1 MCSFQKVIP
10 RYENNKKI
18 LFLISL
24 LELWPL
30 DHIEKGW
37 ILMFIFQNELT
48 NEKELSLTLTAP
60 KCFPRL
66 LTICSVKRLICLCI
80 KDLSTELI
88 KHIAENIFVAITRLR
103 ITACEKFDEHQ
114 EANVPS
120 SYSDSGCVGTV
131 KVEENRTE
139 EQTKT
144 VGELFFRAL
153 YFN

>member
-1 MCSFQKVIP
+1 
-10 RYENNKKI
+10 
-18 LFLISL
+18 
-24 LELWPL
+24 
-30 DHIEKGW
+30 
-37 ILMFIFQNELT
+37 MFICQNELT
-48 NEKELSLTLTAP
+48 NDKELSLTLAAP

-88 KHIAENIFVAITRLR
+88 KHIAENIFVAIARLR

-120 SYSDSGCVGTV
+120 SYSTSGYVGTV
-131 KVEENRTE
+131 EVEEDSTE
-139 EQTKT
+139 EQSKT
-144 VGELFFRAL
+144 EGELVYRAL